1 MYVCMYVCMYVFM
14 YVYMYVR
21 MYVCMYVCIY
31 VCMYVMYTEVYQ
43 LGSSHQTTLKYATFW
58 QIVAKLTSLW
68 WRMRNNGKKYF
79 RERLLSKR
87 YVLIVITVHPVFV

>member
-14 YVYMYVR
+14 YV
-21 MYVCMYVCIY
+21 CMYVCVY
-31 VCMYVMYTEVYQ
+31 VCVYICVYVCMYTEVYQ

-79 RERLLSKR
+79 RERLLSQR
-87 YVLIVITVHPVFV
+87 YVLIVRVHPVFV